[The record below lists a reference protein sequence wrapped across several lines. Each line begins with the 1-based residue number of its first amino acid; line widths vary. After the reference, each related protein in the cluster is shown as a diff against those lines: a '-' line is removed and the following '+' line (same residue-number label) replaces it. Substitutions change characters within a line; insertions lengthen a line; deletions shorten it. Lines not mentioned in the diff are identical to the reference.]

1 MMLRERSPAELATG
15 HAVRFY
21 RSDEALAQIVADA
34 IGCGLEAEQPG
45 LIVATPDHTALIVR
59 ELQLRGV
66 DLEELR
72 RSGRFMLRDAAR
84 TLNDFM
90 IDGVPDP
97 VLFGKVMHPLLED
110 LCQGRPGRIIHVYGE
125 MVDVLWRR
133 GDTRAAIQLEMLW
146 NDLANRHDF
155 SLLCGYAMGNFYKD
169 AEKREICSHHTHSA

>member
-1 MMLRERSPAELATG
+1 
-15 HAVRFY
+15 
-21 RSDEALAQIVADA
+21 
-34 IGCGLEAEQPG
+34 
-45 LIVATPDHTALIVR
+45 
-59 ELQLRGV
+59 
-66 DLEELR
+66 
-72 RSGRFMLRDAAR
+72 
-84 TLNDFM
+84 
-90 IDGVPDP
+90 
-97 VLFGKVMHPLLED
+97 MHPLLED

>member
-1 MMLRERSPAELATG
+1 MRLRERAPAELATG

-34 IGCGLEAEQPG
+34 VGRGLEAEQPA
-45 LIVATPDHTALIVR
+45 LIVATPDHLALIVR

-66 DLEELR
+66 DLEHLR
-72 RSGRFMLRDAAR
+72 LSRLFLVRDAAR

-90 IDGVPDP
+90 IDGVPDSS
-97 VLFGKVMHPLLED
+97 LFGMVMHPLLEE

-125 MVDVLWRR
+125 MVDVLWKR
-133 GDTRAAIQLEMLW
+133 GETRAAIQLEMLW
-146 NDLANRHDF
+146 NDLANRHEF

-169 AEKREICSHHTHSA
+169 VERREICSHHTHSA

>member
-1 MMLRERSPAELATG
+1 
-15 HAVRFY
+15 
-21 RSDEALAQIVADA
+21 
-34 IGCGLEAEQPG
+34 
-45 LIVATPDHTALIVR
+45 
-59 ELQLRGV
+59 
-66 DLEELR
+66 
-72 RSGRFMLRDAAR
+72 
-84 TLNDFM
+84 
-90 IDGVPDP
+90 